1 MLVAYN
7 NYYKTEY
14 KSQDALNIRV
24 IKTKAHIHI
33 FFVFDML
40 IVIRCYCFWMVVSQG
55 GESLLIIYEI
65 AFKTSLENLL
75 HGNKCSRYTWPGKAS
90 RCEADTDARGS
101 RPRPR
106 YPCAPVIGYT
116 CARAETQPGARR
128 DCPGWAVHMT
138 PRGTPRWGRG
148 SFRIWGSQDGELASV
163 QLLFVVYRRLV
174 TRCCR
179 FLALTSHTGQ
189 T

>member
-1 MLVAYN
+1 
-7 NYYKTEY
+7 
-14 KSQDALNIRV
+14 
-24 IKTKAHIHI
+24 
-33 FFVFDML
+33 ML
-40 IVIRCYCFWMVVSQG
+40 IVFRCYCFWMVGSQE

-65 AFKTSLENLL
+65 AFKTPLENLL

-106 YPCAPVIGYT
+106 YPCAPVIGSHL
-116 CARAETQPGARR
+116 CASRNTAAVPAELWTWPRAVLHAEAEARS
-128 DCPGWAVHMT
+128 
-138 PRGTPRWGRG
+138 G
-148 SFRIWGSQDGELASV
+148 SEGVRMVSSRV
-163 QLLFVVYRRLV
+163 CNRCSSCTVVFLV
-174 TRCCR
+174 TCCCR